1 MASVKTLIIEHLN
14 HTTISEHIRKHG
26 TFFSKNSQV
35 IYDSEFFDELEIS
48 TFASKDLDDCVDLYL
63 EVFSSDPWFDD
74 WKSRDQVRKYLIEL
88 MKNPVF
94 MGYAAYSNKK
104 LLAVCLGHKRS
115 WWSGKEYFID
125 ELFVSNEV
133 QGKGLGTYLLDYVV
147 DMLNMENCT
156 RLTLLTNKNF
166 PAEKFYLK
174 NGFDINQE
182 RLVMIK
188 QMK

>member
-1 MASVKTLIIEHLN
+1 MASVKTLLIEHLN

-26 TFFSKNSQV
+26 TLFSKNNHV
-35 IYDSEFFDELEIS
+35 VYDSDFFDGLEIS
-48 TFASKDLDDCVDLYL
+48 TYTSKDLDDCVDLYL

-74 WKSRDQVRKYLIEL
+74 WKSRDQVRNYLKEL

-94 MGYAAYSNKK
+94 KGYVVYSKDK

-125 ELFVSNEV
+125 ELFVSNEI
-133 QGKGLGTYLLDYVV
+133 QGRGLGTYLLDYVV
-147 DMLNMENCT
+147 DMLNMEDCT
-156 RLTLLTNKNF
+156 RLTLLTNRNF

-174 NGFDINQE
+174 NGFDIKTE

-188 QMK
+188 EI